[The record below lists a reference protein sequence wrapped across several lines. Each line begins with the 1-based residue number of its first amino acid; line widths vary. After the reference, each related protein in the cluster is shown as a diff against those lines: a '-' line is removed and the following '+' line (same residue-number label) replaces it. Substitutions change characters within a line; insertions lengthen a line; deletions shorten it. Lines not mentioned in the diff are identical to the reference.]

1 MISQSRKNFED
12 GRRRTSLDIMT
23 DLLTILAS
31 NPCGKTQ
38 LMYRVNLSYRQC
50 SRYLDMLE
58 SLGVVQEF
66 LQSGIRLFS
75 ITPKGELY
83 LFDMNKD
90 FGSISEGEESV
101 WESRSGQSPK
111 VLSEISR

>member
-1 MISQSRKNFED
+1 
-12 GRRRTSLDIMT
+12 MT

-38 LMYRVNLSYRQC
+38 LMYRVNLSHKQC
-50 SRYLDMLE
+50 SKYLEILG

-66 LQSGIRLFS
+66 LQNRIRHFS
-75 ITPKGELY
+75 ITHKGELY
-83 LFDMNKD
+83 LFDMSRD

-101 WESRSGQSPK
+101 WDSRSGQSPQ
-111 VLSEISR
+111 VISELSS